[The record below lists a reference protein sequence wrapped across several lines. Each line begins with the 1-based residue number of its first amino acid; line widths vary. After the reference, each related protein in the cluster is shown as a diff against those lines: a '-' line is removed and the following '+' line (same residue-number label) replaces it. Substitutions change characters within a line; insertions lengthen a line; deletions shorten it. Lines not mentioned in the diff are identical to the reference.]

1 MYDPVLDKV
10 YELFR
15 KGMGYVHEKHI
26 YKFKDYSECIFDT
39 QIQSKWWL
47 VGHLQNKEKR
57 GGRDIRTFDIL
68 ASWYGSKL
76 DRSILVPAAIALATE
91 AG

>member
-10 YELFR
+10 YQLFR

-26 YKFKDYSECIFDT
+26 YKFKDYSECVFDT

-47 VGHLQNKEKR
+47 TGHLTNPQKR
-57 GGRDIRTFDIL
+57 GNRDYTFP
-68 ASWYGSKL
+68 SH
-76 DRSILVPAAIALATE
+76 SISSMCEGICLFLFSYLYSISEL
-91 AG
+91 